1 MNRTDSY
8 REAASTAGA
17 GNYARRILPANAKL
31 LGMMIHNIR
40 EGRPNMST
48 AYWLTSSASASLA
61 YVVSRQLCQR
71 NELDGRFHTFYA
83 NSGVEALY
91 VAVRFARYRAFMRQ
105 GAQDARILIYD
116 PQREFVDFFDPRRSG
131 PDRALCPHVHFAHDP
146 GVFRAEVM
154 HGEWVGVGIAEA
166 GFADISIEMQAMLV
180 MRRAEDEVTVIVIK
194 NRSAPRDGDVFA
206 VSAFSDIVVF
216 GENLADFQ
224 VPYGSLSIRSA
235 IYQIWNT
242 DENAGVHSST
252 WSGNA
257 LALEFALSEILEHVR
272 EIDDEDRAIMESA
285 SSDYGT
291 RIAIFSQYSHEP
303 LGRGM
308 LGMYDH
314 DLDIVTARGNV
325 FRIGDGREIL
335 DVGGSSG
342 CSLRGHNSPDV
353 IDNVLERHDRTSD
366 YMDEVE
372 DILRA
377 NTKFSHAIPGISGAS
392 AVDNAITMA
401 LWARPDKDILVGFR
415 GGFSGKSLISIN
427 FSMSSGLTVDL
438 NEDAFAPY
446 YKSMRYIDPF
456 AENAADALRAI
467 AATGRVALV
476 WFEIV
481 QGYHVKAMPQA
492 LLDCVAALK
501 NEHGFLVGVDEVLT
515 GMWRASKSILASSER
530 TDAVDIVAM
539 SKGTADLIYP
549 VSWALVTDEVY
560 AAAHANFPEGV
571 QRRKQYYKTNIGA
584 HIATNALK
592 AGLAFQAEARWNEDP
607 FDLAAE
613 LREIIEGTDLFESV
627 QVQETLIRFTVN
639 KRVFPFADLSFQ
651 AMMIDSAV
659 SRLILKEGGL
669 LIPFLRAFLP
679 SLSSQGERREFAAR
693 LRQALGRIPPR
704 AVYEFLLGRLSG
716 VADTQW
722 IEDALNGRLAE
733 AV

>member
-1 MNRTDSY
+1 MNHRGSY
-8 REAASTAGA
+8 RESAPSVGA
-17 GNYARRILPANAKL
+17 ETYGERILPASEKL
-31 LGMMIHNIR
+31 LRMMIRNIR

-48 AYWLTSSASASLA
+48 AYWLTSSASASLS
-61 YVVSRQLCQR
+61 YVISRLLCRR

-83 NSGVEALY
+83 NSGIEAFY
-91 VAVRFARYRAFMRQ
+91 VAVRFARYRAFIRR

-131 PDRALCPHVHFAHDP
+131 PDQALCPHVHFAHDP
-146 GVFRAEVM
+146 DAFHAEVM
-154 HGEWVGVGIAEA
+154 RGEWVGVGIAES
-166 GFADISIEMQAMLV
+166 GFADISIEMQAILA
-180 MRRAEDEVTVIVIK
+180 MRQIEDEVTVIVIK

-206 VSAFSDIVVF
+206 VSALSDIVVF

-224 VPYGSLSIRSA
+224 VPYGSLSIRSVL
-235 IYQIWNT
+235 YQIWNT

-252 WSGNA
+252 WSGNT
-257 LALEFALSEILEHVR
+257 LAVEFALAEILEHVR
-272 EIDDEDRAIMESA
+272 EIDDEDRAVMESA
-285 SSDYGT
+285 SNDYGT
-291 RIAIFSQYSHEP
+291 RISIFNQYSHEP

-353 IDNVLERHDRTSD
+353 IDKVLERHDLATD
-366 YMDEVE
+366 YMGEIE

-377 NTKFSHAIPGISGAS
+377 NTKFHHAIPGVSGAS

-401 LWARPDKDILVGFR
+401 LWARPDRDILVGFR

-427 FSMSSGLTVDL
+427 FSMSSGLTADL

-456 AENAADALRAI
+456 AEDAADQLRAI

-476 WFEIV
+476 WFEVV
-481 QGYHVKAMPQA
+481 QGYHVRAVPQA

-501 NEHGFLVGVDEVLT
+501 DEHGFLVGVDEVLT
-515 GMWRASKSILASSER
+515 GMWRASASVLASSER

-539 SKGTADLIYP
+539 SKGTSDLIYP
-549 VSWALVTDEVY
+549 ISWALVTDEVY

-571 QRRKQYYKTNIGA
+571 EWRSRYYKTNIGA

-592 AGLAFQAEARWNEDP
+592 AGLAFQAEARWTDDP

-613 LREIIEGTDLFESV
+613 LRGIVKGTDLFESV
-627 QVQETLIRFTVN
+627 QVEETLIRFTVN
-639 KRVFPFADLSFQ
+639 KRVFPFVDLSFQ

-693 LRQALGRIPPR
+693 LRQSLERISP
-704 AVYEFLLGRLSG
+704 ATVYEFLLGRLRG
-716 VADTQW
+716 AADTQW
-722 IEDALNGRLAE
+722 IEDRLA
-733 AV
+733 AAA